1 MEEEGRAARKAGKEE
16 GEETGEGVAK
26 VDEEAAACSQSP
38 WQTRGQSARGAPS
51 SDSSRQNVEAL
62 RRRSRDEG
70 TRSQSWRVRNRD
82 EVRVCDFFLL
92 DSIGKSILVS
102 RSARGSR
109 RALRQSI
116 RED

>member
-1 MEEEGRAARKAGKEE
+1 MPINPIFSEDIALVTEEEVVEEEERVTRKAGKWE

-62 RRRSRDEG
+62 RRRSKDAG
-70 TRSQSWRVRNRD
+70 TR
-82 EVRVCDFFLL
+82 
-92 DSIGKSILVS
+92 
-102 RSARGSR
+102 
-109 RALRQSI
+109 
-116 RED
+116 